1 MILRLIGYLFG
12 IGAVFFLVIAAG
24 IAWYVSNLTQGLPDY
39 DVLAK
44 YEPPVMT
51 RVHAADGQLVAEY
64 AHERRLYLPIQ
75 AIPDRVKDAFI
86 SAEDKNFYEHSG
98 LDYYGIGR
106 AIIQNIKAYGTGQR
120 LVGASTITQQVAKN
134 FLLSNEQTIDRKIKE
149 AMLALRIEQAYS
161 KDKILELYL
170 NEIFLG
176 LGSYGVG
183 AASLA
188 YFDKSV
194 HELTPCRGRLS
205 RGAAQGPEQLQ
216 SLPLSRARHRAP
228 QLGDRPHG
236 RERLRHQGGGRGGQD
251 SSRSASRPARPVRA
265 SSPPTISPRRSAAS
279 SSTCMARRPS
289 MRAGCRSAPRST
301 RHCR

>member
-12 IGAVFFLVIAAG
+12 IGAVLFLALAAAA
-24 IAWYVSNLTQGLPDY
+24 AWYISGLTADLPNY

-64 AHERRLYLPIQ
+64 APERRLYLPIQ
-75 AIPDRVKDAFI
+75 AIPDRIKAAFI
-86 SAEDKNFYEHSG
+86 SAEDKNFYQHSG
-98 LDYYGIGR
+98 LDYYGIAR
-106 AIIQNIKAYGTGQR
+106 ALVQNAQAFGKGQL

-134 FLLSNEQTIDRKIKE
+134 FLLNSDQTIDRKIKE
-149 AMLALRIEQAYS
+149 AILALRIEQAYS

-176 LGSYGVG
+176 LGSYGVA

-194 HELTPCRGRLS
+194 HELTL
-205 RGAAQGPEQLQ
+205 
-216 SLPLSRARHRAP
+216 
-228 QLGDRPHG
+228 
-236 RERLRHQGGGRGGQD
+236 
-251 SSRSASRPARPVRA
+251 
-265 SSPPTISPRRSAAS
+265 
-279 SSTCMARRPS
+279 
-289 MRAGCRSAPRST
+289 
-301 RHCR
+301 